1 VTHQNLGKSLKLLPA
16 KQPKGAAKIQNNV
29 LGARFLKIPH
39 LQKGDYM
46 ACL

>member
-29 LGARFLKIPH
+29 LGARSKNPTFA
-39 LQKGDYM
+39 KG
-46 ACL
+46 